1 MTAAPRHI
9 DPDLDADAA
18 DALDGDEG
26 LRRVRALRRLAERTL
41 VHGDA
46 AERAMAARILGYLDT
61 AEVEGG
67 LETALGLSGP
77 GHTGALTRYRL
88 VRRNDALRGIR
99 RDACPDLSVA
109 AAARLIAARWRLF
122 EARRARGAEAPL
134 ARLDAAL
141 DRLLDAGHRPLAA
154 STIRGVLSGDVDD
167 LHGLEA
173 RNLTGDLGEERSASH
188 ET

>member
-1 MTAAPRHI
+1 MTARAVHIPDPAP
-9 DPDLDADAA
+9 ADAA
-18 DALDGDEG
+18 GGDEG
-26 LRRVRALRRLAERTL
+26 LRRVRALRKMAERGL

-46 AERAMAARILGYLDT
+46 DERVQAARLLGYLDT

-67 LETALGLSGP
+67 LETALGLGGP
-77 GHTGALTRYRL
+77 GWTGALRRYRQS
-88 VRRNDALRGIR
+88 RRNRALRALW

-109 AAARLIAARWRLF
+109 AAARLIAARWRLC
-122 EARRARGAEAPL
+122 EARRARGAEAPP

-173 RNLTGDLGEERSASH
+173 HNPTGDLGHERSASH